1 MVEKVLLPHQ
11 AKTRDE
17 AVELMA
23 AMTEADAYP
32 YRKTVAKDHEIST
45 EILDK
50 LVRDRRRQLQADNSD
65 DPFCW
70 EIEPAPREIEGR
82 LLLDEI
88 EATVRRHAIVPKE
101 SATAIA
107 LWIMYS
113 WVFDAF
119 DTSPILTL
127 VSPEKRCGKTRVI
140 GVVTGLTPRAL
151 GSSNLSS
158 AVVYRAIEEHHPT
171 LIIDEGDS
179 FMDDKDDLRGILNSG
194 HTRWGA
200 SVLRII
206 EMGGEHKMKAF
217 STWAPKCIARIG
229 NLPDTLADRSVIVPM
244 KRKTPDEKVEKIK
257 NPRHS
262 QSFLFIRRM
271 LARWSADNQMKLPG
285 PPPSMP
291 KLNDRAS
298 DNWEVLISIADL
310 VGGDWPTKARE
321 AAVVLSGGDAGDVE
335 SVKTVLLADISDLF
349 KEKGDKLFSSTIV
362 DHLAGMDDR
371 PWPEWKNGRAITKTQ
386 LARLLKPFKVKSKTI
401 RIGTATNKGY
411 ELADFEDT
419 FTHYLP
425 PAIPFET
432 SHRHNP
438 QETRMKSALSEQNG
452 SVTQN
457 GCDVSVD
464 SAETR
469 MKSALNAHC
478 DVVTDQ
484 NGVGAGE
491 GWEMPDMPSFL
502 DRRKPAT
509 EIDL

>member
-1 MVEKVLLPHQ
+1 MTEILKPHQ

-17 AVELMA
+17 AVGLMA

-32 YRKTVAKDHEIST
+32 YRKGVARDHEIST

-50 LVRDRRRQLQADNSD
+50 LVRDRRRQLQAINSD

-70 EIEPAPREIEGR
+70 EIEPAPREIDGR
-82 LLLDEI
+82 LLLDEV
-88 EATVRRHAIVPKE
+88 ETTVRRHAIVPKE
-101 SATAIA
+101 SAAAIA
-107 LWIMYS
+107 LWIMYA

-200 SVLRII
+200 SVLRIV
-206 EMGGEHKMKAF
+206 EVGGEHKMKAF

-257 NPRHS
+257 NPRQS

-271 LARWSADNQMKLPG
+271 LARWAADNQMKLPG
-285 PPPSMP
+285 APPSMP
-291 KLNDRAS
+291 KLNDRAA

-321 AAVVLSGGDAGDVE
+321 AAVVISGGDAGDSE
-335 SVKTVLLADISDLF
+335 SVKTTLLSDINDLF
-349 KEKGDKLFSSTIV
+349 KEQKSAKLFSSTIV
-362 DHLAGMDDR
+362 DHLASMDDR
-371 PWPEWKNGRAITKTQ
+371 PWPEWKNGKAMTKVQ
-386 LARLLKPFKVKSKTI
+386 LARMLKPFKIKSKTV
-401 RIGTATNKGY
+401 RIGMETNKGY

-419 FTHYLP
+419 FTHYLQP
-425 PAIPFET
+425 DTPSET
-432 SHRHNP
+432 SQRHNP
-438 QETRMKSALSEQNG
+438 QEGAVSGQNG
-452 SVTQN
+452 NDTQN
-457 GCDVSVD
+457 GCDVSKTAKKPA
-464 SAETR
+464 SIQ
-469 MKSALNAHC
+469 HC
-478 DVVTDQ
+478 DVVTDKK
-484 NGVGAGE
+484 GVGVGE
-491 GWEMPDMPSFL
+491 EREEMPPPPDFL
-502 DRRKPAT
+502 KRPAAWET
-509 EIDL
+509 EI